1 MVCAL
6 CINYWPSLA
15 EGFLGNCMG
24 CDGGPLMELSLVV
37 TITPEFE
44 SEAMVLLQGG
54 IALSWNPFGK
64 N

>member
-1 MVCAL
+1 
-6 CINYWPSLA
+6 
-15 EGFLGNCMG
+15 
-24 CDGGPLMELSLVV
+24 MELSLVV